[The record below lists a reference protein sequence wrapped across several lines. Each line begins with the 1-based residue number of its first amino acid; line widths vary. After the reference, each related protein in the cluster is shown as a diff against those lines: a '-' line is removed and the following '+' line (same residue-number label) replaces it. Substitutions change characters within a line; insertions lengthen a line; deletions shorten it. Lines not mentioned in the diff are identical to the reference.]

1 MPGTED
7 RFDGDNCFIITNPS
21 RQRLHLYGNNPDEIR
36 ISDIANAISK
46 QCRFTGHLI
55 GDAWYSVAEHCL
67 LVMDI
72 LKHLGEPPEVQFMGL
87 MHDTPEYGLSD
98 IAAPFKRE
106 IGQYYEKE
114 ELLWKRIAAKYGMP
128 EKLPEVVKRADWLA
142 LWIEAR
148 AIVAPEEEICQWVG
162 YDKGGEESKT
172 IPLQIFCLNHV
183 QARHAWLDSFLRLRG
198 V

>member
-1 MPGTED
+1 MPDSND

-21 RQRLHLYGNNPDEIR
+21 RQRLHLYGDNPDEIR
-36 ISDIANAISK
+36 ITDIANAISK
-46 QCRFTGHLI
+46 QCRFTGHLT

-72 LKHLGEPPEVQFMGL
+72 LKHLGEDEEVQFMGL

-114 ELLWKRIAAKYGMP
+114 ELLWKRIATKYGLP
-128 EKLPEVVKRADWLA
+128 HKLPEIVKRADWLA
-142 LWIEAR
+142 LFIEAR
-148 AIVAPEEEICQWVG
+148 AIVAPEEEISQWIG
-162 YDKGGEESKT
+162 YAEHGAASKT
-172 IPLQIFCLNHV
+172 IPLQIYCLNHV
-183 QARHAWLDSFLRLRG
+183 QARQAWLESFIRMRR